1 MQIVVLAGAI
11 VTDASGVQ
19 IPASLLALNGRPL
32 VDHQLDAFVA
42 SGARRI
48 VLCVGSQ
55 GEEIETHVRRALD
68 RGLMVAYSYAGSEP
82 SGTGGALRRAYARLE
97 AEFVV
102 TDGER
107 YLPFDYA
114 APLHDLQA
122 HPSAL
127 ATACVCRRAP
137 ESDRADLCLDGEWVT
152 KYEKGSRAAELDHID
167 CGVVALRRAVLDEIA
182 DGAVWGIE
190 ALLRKLARDRKLR
203 ALVVSEPSYD
213 VRSAKNRAELLRHLE
228 QLPLSR
234 DFREST

>member
-11 VTDASGVQ
+11 VTDAAGKDV
-19 IPASLLALNGRPL
+19 PASLLALQGRPL
-32 VDHQLDAFVA
+32 VDFQLDAFVA

-48 VLCVGSQ
+48 VLCVGPQ

-82 SGTGGALRRAYARLE
+82 SGTGTALRRAYARLE

-122 HPSAL
+122 HPSAM

-137 ESDRADLCLDGEWVT
+137 GSSRADLSLDGEWVT
-152 KYEKGSRAAELDHID
+152 KYEKGSRAPELDHVD
-167 CGVVALRRAVLDEIA
+167 CGVVALRRAVLDDIA

-190 ALLRKLARDRKLR
+190 ALFRKLVRERKLR
-203 ALVVSEPSYD
+203 ALVVPEPAYD
-213 VRSAKNRAELLRHLE
+213 VKSAENRVALLRHLE
-228 QLPLSR
+228 QLPASVPPV
-234 DFREST
+234 